1 MPTQKGMTSFFGVD
15 SLDGDGGS
23 ESSHAPVQ
31 SGRLLRNRPTASAAD
46 NGRGESSHQP
56 RRSSMALRSA
66 AVRTGLV
73 ADQEESV
80 GSRESGETLAQEAN
94 RLFASLLDED
104 GLTPHEPGQ
113 ETSIQRTGGVRSSDA
128 GQNEAIVSREA
139 VPTARKASKAKASVR
154 VGTSQQNSRQ
164 LRVDA
169 PRASV
174 AEAARPGAVL
184 ESSMTSVSG
193 ANRRPSSSN
202 ASRSA
207 KLPAKRQKTITQYY
221 SYGSSLAEGDQDP
234 TEGEEAVGMSLQS
247 RTVFGGSEASAPK
260 AKRPVK
266 GRGRRRPTSRPSPVP
281 QMDIRQYLGDHV
293 ALADRQD
300 ESLSGAAIIDR
311 HDVSKPVSP
320 KTPSLATSARTFRSR
335 RVIPDSEDDS
345 VDDQS
350 HAFTNQR

>member
-1 MPTQKGMTSFFGVD
+1 
-15 SLDGDGGS
+15 
-23 ESSHAPVQ
+23 
-31 SGRLLRNRPTASAAD
+31 
-46 NGRGESSHQP
+46 
-56 RRSSMALRSA
+56 
-66 AVRTGLV
+66 
-73 ADQEESV
+73 
-80 GSRESGETLAQEAN
+80 
-94 RLFASLLDED
+94 
-104 GLTPHEPGQ
+104 
-113 ETSIQRTGGVRSSDA
+113 
-128 GQNEAIVSREA
+128 
-139 VPTARKASKAKASVR
+139 
-154 VGTSQQNSRQ
+154 
-164 LRVDA
+164 
-169 PRASV
+169 
-174 AEAARPGAVL
+174 
-184 ESSMTSVSG
+184 MTSVSE

-207 KLPAKRQKTITQYY
+207 KPPAKRQKTITQYY
-221 SYGSSLAEGDQDP
+221 SCGSSLAEGTQNP

-247 RTVFGGSEASAPK
+247 RTVFGSSEASAPK

-300 ESLSGAAIIDR
+300 ETLSGAAIIDR
-311 HDVSKPVSP
+311 HDVSKPVCP